1 METGLLFNL
10 QAGCQKKVV
19 CFFNRSFIENMK
31 FKKKI
36 KKKVA
41 RKMIRTHKNLHKY
54 IPSKLITYFK
64 RKKKIATS
72 INKQQKKNK

>member
-19 CFFNRSFIENMK
+19 CFFFLNRSFIENMK

-36 KKKVA
+36 KK
-41 RKMIRTHKNLHKY
+41 
-54 IPSKLITYFK
+54 SG
-64 RKKKIATS
+64 
-72 INKQQKKNK
+72 KKNDQNSQEFA

>member
-31 FKKKI
+31 FKKKKL
-36 KKKVA
+36 KK
-41 RKMIRTHKNLHKY
+41 
-54 IPSKLITYFK
+54 SG
-64 RKKKIATS
+64 
-72 INKQQKKNK
+72 KKNDQNSQEFA